1 VAESALNGN
10 PAVSPSGVREQ
21 LDRILA
27 SKGFTSSASLSKFLR
42 HIVRETLDGR
52 PDGLKEFN
60 LGIEIFARGSA
71 FDPRMDPIV
80 RVQARNL
87 RSKLERYYAGPG
99 GEDSV
104 RIDLPK
110 GCYVPTFALRA
121 ASAAAPVGSQAPGE
135 IMVAALEASANG
147 AATAPAAA
155 PATGAVTAP
164 AAVPT
169 PAAATTPAPE
179 PSALPTAKAHPT
191 SAAHSTPAAAST
203 AAAPTP
209 VTALTIATAS
219 VVQEA
224 PATTPAETRQTED
237 RSRWSVPGW
246 VVASLCLAG
255 LLGAGLLYQRQRDGM
270 SFAKG
275 AADRVASAEPAVEAR
290 TLYVRGR
297 YLLDRQSE
305 ESLHRGLA
313 CFREAVEI
321 APNYAAAWAGVADA
335 YDLLSQ
341 FGFMAPVDGMAEAR
355 RAANKA
361 LSLDP
366 SLAEAHIA
374 MAAVLEA
381 YDWNW
386 KGAEREYKRA
396 IELNPSLAGAHAWYG
411 MFLRDRG
418 RVKEAIP
425 ELELAYRLDP
435 VSMITLVNLSTA
447 YAMNGDL
454 QSAIRHVK
462 ICVEIEPLSPKPML
476 MLAGLYRKSKQD
488 DMARQTFERAREL
501 MGHNPHGLSSIAAV
515 YASTGRKAEAE
526 KVLEQVRGMARVR
539 YVSPYDIAMV
549 YMAMQQY
556 DQAVPYLEAA
566 YRERST
572 GMIFLCERKYSQAY
586 RASRR
591 FRELLSRLRLDG

>member
-1 VAESALNGN
+1 
-10 PAVSPSGVREQ
+10 
-21 LDRILA
+21 
-27 SKGFTSSASLSKFLR
+27 
-42 HIVRETLDGR
+42 
-52 PDGLKEFN
+52 
-60 LGIEIFARGSA
+60 
-71 FDPRMDPIV
+71 
-80 RVQARNL
+80 
-87 RSKLERYYAGPG
+87 
-99 GEDSV
+99 
-104 RIDLPK
+104 
-110 GCYVPTFALRA
+110 
-121 ASAAAPVGSQAPGE
+121 
-135 IMVAALEASANG
+135 
-147 AATAPAAA
+147 
-155 PATGAVTAP
+155 
-164 AAVPT
+164 
-169 PAAATTPAPE
+169 
-179 PSALPTAKAHPT
+179 
-191 SAAHSTPAAAST
+191 
-203 AAAPTP
+203 
-209 VTALTIATAS
+209 
-219 VVQEA
+219 
-224 PATTPAETRQTED
+224 
-237 RSRWSVPGW
+237 
-246 VVASLCLAG
+246 
-255 LLGAGLLYQRQRDGM
+255 
-270 SFAKG
+270 
-275 AADRVASAEPAVEAR
+275 VEAR

-321 APNYAAAWAGVADA
+321 APDYAAAWAGVADA

-476 MLAGLYRKSKQD
+476 MLAALYRKSKQD
-488 DMARQTFERAREL
+488 DMARQTFERAREM

-572 GMIFLCERKYSQAY
+572 GMIFLCERKYSEAY